1 MTFFPPVTQD
11 ALVRAVLLMQLGE
24 SQPDGQDTEEAVA
37 LAAQAHVDAINGM
50 DAKYDRPTGWKA
62 PEEPQ
67 AEEASRTHYPV
78 GYRLDD
84 GGTGHLLSLIHWAL
98 WKGGVEEPNR
108 GQLMQELWSGLRPAT
123 VAAANNDLK
132 AHRDHRL
139 PDEQRAAEERLLAQL
154 RASHRKIRELADDHL
169 DGNR

>member
-1 MTFFPPVTQD
+1 MTFFPPITQD
-11 ALVRAVLLMQLGE
+11 ALVRAVLRFQLGDPFE
-24 SQPDGQDTEEAVA
+24 DGPDLEEHLA
-37 LAAQAHVDAINGM
+37 LAAQAHVEAINAMHGSY
-50 DAKYDRPTGWKA
+50 ARPEGWHTD
-62 PEEPQ
+62 ETTQ
-67 AEEASRTHYPV
+67 AEEVSRTHHPV

-84 GGTGHLLSLIHWAL
+84 GGTGHILSLIHWAL